1 MGKDHRYTIRLDP
14 NIPNHI
20 KVGEIFDSMK
30 GSRGDI
36 RALIVDAVLAYTS
49 GKTFSGVQGSANLRD
64 TVRAVL
70 DELGIK
76 PGDMVVV
83 TGTPEVLKTETP
95 GVSEKEKIEPVD
107 RDLADLVDSNL
118 RGFGV

>member
-14 NIPNHI
+14 NIPNHM
-20 KVGEIFDSMK
+20 KVGEIFDGMK

-49 GKTFSGVQGSANLRD
+49 GKTFSSVQGSANLRN

-76 PGDMVVV
+76 SGDTVVV
-83 TGTPEVLKTETP
+83 TGTPEA
-95 GVSEKEKIEPVD
+95 SESEMPDASKKEKIEPVD
-107 RDLADLVDSNL
+107 QDLADLVDSSL

>member
-14 NIPNHI
+14 NIPNHM

-30 GSRGDI
+30 GSRGNI

-49 GKTFSGVQGSANLRD
+49 GKAFPGVQGCANLRD

-76 PGDMVVV
+76 PGDTVVV
-83 TGTPEVLKTETP
+83 TGTSEALKTEAP
-95 GVSEKEKIEPVD
+95 GASEKEKMEPVD
-107 RDLADLVDSNL
+107 PDLADLVDSGL